1 MALYRFLFA
10 PALLAVALVAG
21 SGERARPTAAP
32 GVTAAPPDRAAS
44 ADTGVAPAAARAV
57 AVKPPPR
64 PLTRAERAR
73 PHPSR

>member
-32 GVTAAPPDRAAS
+32 GVTSQPAPSAS
-44 ADTGVAPAAARAV
+44 VDAGVAPAAARAV
-57 AVKPPPR
+57 AVKPSPR
-64 PLTRAERAR
+64 PLTRVERAR
-73 PHPSR
+73 SHPAR